1 MQRTS
6 GRFGLLVAVVGAVLL
21 LTAAPAPP
29 ARAATHELVIAKF
42 SFGPPSLTITAGD
55 TVRWTNLDAVLH
67 SVTSVNGAF
76 DSGEFGEGEAFS
88 FTFTTPGTY
97 DYLCTPH
104 PQMTGRI
111 VVVAGA
117 ADPSVPA
124 GSAEPSVPASAA
136 ASVAPASSGQVPN
149 VAMAAPEDGTS
160 LRFLGAVLV
169 IAGVLLLVR
178 RGRQRMPVS

>member
-1 MQRTS
+1 MQARIRLFAAMVAIV
-6 GRFGLLVAVVGAVLL
+6 GGAMLVSAGPISV
-21 LTAAPAPP
+21 

-55 TVRWTNLDAVLH
+55 TVRWTNLDAVVH

-124 GSAEPSVPASAA
+124 GSAAPSVPASAA

>member
-1 MQRTS
+1 
-6 GRFGLLVAVVGAVLL
+6 LVAIVGGAVLVS
-21 LTAAPAPP
+21 AGPISV

-55 TVRWTNLDAVLH
+55 TVTWTNLDAALH

-76 DSGEFGEGEAFS
+76 DSGEFGEGETFS

-104 PQMTGRI
+104 PQMTGQI

-117 ADPSVPA
+117 ADPSAPA
-124 GSAEPSVPASAA
+124 ESATPSVPAASA
-136 ASVAPASSGQVPN
+136 APASAAPSGQVPN
-149 VAMAAPEDGTS
+149 VAMARPEDGTS
-160 LRFLGAVLV
+160 LRFIGAVLLV
-169 IAGVLLLVR
+169 AGALLLAR